1 MIKYCYIVLIIL
13 LHSESPSWKQSEFW
27 DAYQL
32 SLAPSFFLD
41 KTVIVLTVCYYHVI
55 YELLIEL
62 TLCTC
67 QNAKELLA
75 QIRDH
80 IWSLSDSN
88 GIQIHN
94 HLIRK
99 RTLNHL
105 PKLAKWLS
113 YLVNTYLY
121 IAFDCMLLSCHV
133 RVLEWIYIILAL
145 ISRNS
150 LHKAGAISEV

>member
-62 TLCTC
+62 TLCTF

-99 RTLNHL
+99 RTINHYWVITT
-105 PKLAKWLS
+105 A
-113 YLVNTYLY
+113 
-121 IAFDCMLLSCHV
+121 LSCEYLSV
-133 RVLEWIYIILAL
+133 YCIWLYVIVLSRTIFRVNLHSILAW